1 MFEDEDLQ
9 IPIEDI
15 SEFQICN
22 VRQSDDYQGNKLFE
36 GILKKQGSF
45 IKSIKTRWF
54 ILRNTGLYYYTSQDE
69 KNCRGKILLSK
80 DSVIDVNT

>member
-45 IKSIKTRWF
+45 IKSIKTR
-54 ILRNTGLYYYTSQDE
+54 
-69 KNCRGKILLSK
+69 
-80 DSVIDVNT
+80 